1 MTEYPIDLV
10 GLAIKNKI
18 AELAD
23 RLDEVVEEE
32 GWPMVARAAIEALR
46 EPSDA
51 MLDSEARTLL
61 LNDRMRYP
69 TTRPKADVIADIYRA
84 MINAASPLPR
94 NPEHRHR
101 HAQHRHREHGEV
113 LVGRAHRLAS
123 FWSWTC
129 RKTQAAAT
137 ATDSTASPLESL
149 ASRCECSAWGSTRC

>member
-84 MINAASPLPR
+84 MINAALSPP
-94 NPEHRHR
+94 
-101 HAQHRHREHGEV
+101 
-113 LVGRAHRLAS
+113 S
-123 FWSWTC
+123 
-129 RKTQAAAT
+129 
-137 ATDSTASPLESL
+137 
-149 ASRCECSAWGSTRC
+149 